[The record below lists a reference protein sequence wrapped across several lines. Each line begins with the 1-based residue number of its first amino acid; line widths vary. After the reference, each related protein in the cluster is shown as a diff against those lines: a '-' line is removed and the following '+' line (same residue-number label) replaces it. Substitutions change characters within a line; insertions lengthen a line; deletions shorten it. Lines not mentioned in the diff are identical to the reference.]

1 MQYYPEIDTCLCE
14 KDGDLLEK
22 QKELQLLKEDFGRSK
37 LGVIRYKSRDSTGTT
52 EGSVVTPIR
61 LYPLHCTL
69 YSCTLTSHSHVGS
82 PQR

>member
-37 LGVIRYKSRDSTGTT
+37 LGVIRYKSRGSTGTSR
-52 EGSVVTPIR
+52 GVIGYKLAVIR
-61 LYPLHCTL
+61 
-69 YSCTLTSHSHVGS
+69 
-82 PQR
+82 